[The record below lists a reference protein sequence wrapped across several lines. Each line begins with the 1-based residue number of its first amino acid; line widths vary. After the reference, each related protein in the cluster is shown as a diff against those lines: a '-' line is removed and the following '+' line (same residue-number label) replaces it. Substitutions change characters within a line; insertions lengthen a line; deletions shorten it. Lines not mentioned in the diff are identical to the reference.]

1 MRTTPRSRAAS
12 AARLLALAGTAAAL
26 LAGCSGSGGQQSAL
40 SPSGA
45 EAERVDSHW
54 QLMLVVGSVVWVLVV
69 VALLVAVLRRGRE
82 DGEDGRRGH
91 LVVAFAG
98 AVVPALVIVAVFAD
112 SVLVLRDT
120 ADDGAKAETVVEVTG
135 HQYWWEIRYPGHDVV
150 TANEVHVP
158 VGETVRVELTSAD
171 VIHSLWVPELS
182 GKVDLVPG
190 STNVMTLHAT
200 EPGTYWG
207 QCAEY
212 CGVQHAWMRFV
223 VVAHDEEEFDGWV
236 AAQARPAEGGLPL
249 AEDDPAADADPTGDP
264 TAADAELVARG
275 REVFMSSSCVY
286 CHTIAGTEA
295 RGTLG
300 PDLTHL
306 ASRQTLGAGVLAN
319 DTGNLAAWI
328 LDPQSVKPGNAMPGT
343 DMDGDDLQALLAY
356 LESLE

>member
-1 MRTTPRSRAAS
+1 VRAASRSRARALRALALGAS
-12 AARLLALAGTAAAL
+12 AAVLVA
-26 LAGCSGSGGQQSAL
+26 CSGSGGQQSAL

-45 EAERVDSHW
+45 DAERVDSHW
-54 QLMLVVGSVVWVLVV
+54 QLLLVVGSVVWVLVV
-69 VALLVAVLRRGRE
+69 VMLLVAVLRRGRE

-98 AVVPALVIVAVFAD
+98 AVLPAVVILGILAD

-120 ADDGAKAETVVEVTG
+120 DDDGAEARTVVEVTG
-135 HQYWWEIRYPGHDVV
+135 HQFWWEVRYPGQDVV
-150 TANEVHVP
+150 TANEIHVP

-171 VIHSLWVPELS
+171 VIHSVWVPELS

-190 STNVMTLHAT
+190 TTNVMTLNAT

-223 VVAHDEEEFDGWV
+223 VVAHEADEFDGWV
-236 AAQARPAEGGLPL
+236 AAQARPAVEGVPL
-249 AEDDPAADADPTGDP
+249 AEDDPAAEPDPEPTGGP
-264 TAADAELVARG
+264 GAPDAELVARG

-306 ASRQTLGAGVLAN
+306 ASRQTIGAGVLPN

-343 DMDGDDLQALLAY
+343 DMGGDDLQALLAY

>member
-1 MRTTPRSRAAS
+1 VRAARRSRAAS
-12 AARLLALAGTAAAL
+12 TARALAVGAGVAL
-26 LAGCSGSGGQQSAL
+26 LAACSGSGGQQSAL

-45 EAERVDSHW
+45 EAERVDRHW
-54 QLMLVVGSVVWVLVV
+54 ELLLVVGSVVWVLVV
-69 VALLVAVLRRGRE
+69 VAVLVAVLRRGRQ

-98 AVVPALVIVAVFAD
+98 AVLPALVIVAVFAD

-120 ADDGAKAETVVEVTG
+120 RDDGADAETVVEVTG
-135 HQYWWEIRYPGHDVV
+135 HQFWWEVRYPGQDVV
-150 TANEVHVP
+150 TANEIHVP

-171 VIHSLWVPELS
+171 VIHSVWVPELS

-190 STNVMTLHAT
+190 TTNVMTLHAT
-200 EPGTYWG
+200 EPGTFWG

-223 VVAHDEEEFDGWV
+223 VVAHEEDEFDGWV
-236 AAQARPAEGGLPL
+236 AAQARPAEQGLPP
-249 AEDDPAADADPTGDP
+249 AEDDPAAEPEPTGDP
-264 TAADAELVARG
+264 DDADAELVARG

-306 ASRQTLGAGVLAN
+306 ASRQTLGAGVLPN

-343 DMDGDDLQALLAY
+343 DLAGDDLQALLAY